1 MDVYCDSL
9 ATRPNIDFGYQQGEL
24 HAKICVQDS
33 IVRPT
38 VQGGS
43 SKEKRKG
50 ECRVAEGCLNVMGGE
65 SLSTRESSTKE
76 SATESECSD
85 VQM

>member
-1 MDVYCDSL
+1 MDVYCDSQ
-9 ATRPNIDFGYQQGEL
+9 ATRPNIDFGYQQREV
-24 HAKICVQDS
+24 HANICVQDS

-50 ECRVAEGCLNVMGGE
+50 ECRVAEGCLNVMGGG
-65 SLSTRESSTKE
+65 SLSTRESSAKE
-76 SATESECSD
+76 SKTES
-85 VQM
+85 V

>member
-1 MDVYCDSL
+1 MPRFVFKTQL
-9 ATRPNIDFGYQQGEL
+9 FNQL
-24 HAKICVQDS
+24 
-33 IVRPT
+33 
-38 VQGGS
+38 
-43 SKEKRKG
+43 SKEVHPKRKERG

-76 SATESECSD
+76 SETESECSD